1 MKKVV
6 CLLLTAVLLA
16 SMLTVFA
23 VPAFAVTA
31 SDSLSHSAGVNL
43 DDAAFGLVVTS
54 TNTNN
59 VITFSS
65 FDIAV
70 EQTVQFDANNYL
82 ILVNDT
88 EPTRIDGQLIGGGNI
103 YIVNPNGVL
112 FGNDSSV
119 NVGNLYISASRIDDE
134 QIANFTTSGTE
145 PLEKSLARTGDVV
158 ILGALNADSILLE
171 GAQVYL
177 NRTNVS
183 VASSNITIRSNQDT
197 VTGAGS
203 ILSEGYPWTIITIAA
218 AVVFGLGGFILG
230 RKKKPAPA
238 GGAPVENK
246 DDEE

>member
-1 MKKVV
+1 MKKVTS
-6 CLLLTAVLLA
+6 LLLTVVLLA
-16 SMLTVFA
+16 TMLSVFA

-31 SDSLSHSAGVNL
+31 SDRLSHSADVNL

-54 TNTNN
+54 TNINN

-88 EPTRIDGQLIGGGNI
+88 EPTRIDGRLIGGGNI

-112 FGNDSSV
+112 FDNDSSV

-158 ILGALNADSILLE
+158 ILGAINANSIFLE
-171 GAQVYL
+171 GTQVYL
-177 NRTNVS
+177 DHTYVS
-183 VASSNITIRSNQDT
+183 TSSSNITIRSHQDT

-230 RKKKPAPA
+230 RKRKPVLV
-238 GGAPVENK
+238 GSTDNI
-246 DDEE
+246 DEE